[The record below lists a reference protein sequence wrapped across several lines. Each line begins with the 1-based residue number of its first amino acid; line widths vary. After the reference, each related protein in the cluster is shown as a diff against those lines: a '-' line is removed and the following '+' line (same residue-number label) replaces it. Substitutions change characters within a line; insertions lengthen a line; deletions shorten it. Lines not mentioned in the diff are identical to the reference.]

1 MKTALLLIYSAIYY
15 AASVASFCP
24 SLPLI
29 TSQPITKSALFLV
42 TEEDV
47 IAKVEEAEAL
57 WAKAYEARKAAN
69 ELSEKAEA
77 IGQDAEVS
85 TSDATEALKQSISV
99 AKVADATMAQNLSLD
114 LGNVLEQA
122 IKAQEEADEIEAQ
135 AEMALAA
142 SEAALEQH
150 LIDFPENA

>member
-1 MKTALLLIYSAIYY
+1 MKTALLLVSSAIFY

-24 SLPLI
+24 SLQRHSLI
-29 TSQPITKSALFLV
+29 KSPQSALFLV

-57 WAKAYEARKAAN
+57 WARAYEARKAAN

-85 TSDATEALKQSISV
+85 TSDATEALKQSISL